1 MFNTPPISSPFSIGK
16 IVGGLSKTLGVVNQ
30 IIPLYKE
37 AKPMIQNARNAMSL
51 IKEFSNTTT
60 NKIKTNTEK
69 NMTPIK
75 EKIEIIKNIN
85 EQSNFQNKK
94 GPTFF
99 L

>member
-1 MFNTPPISSPFSIGK
+1 MFNTPPLSSPFSVSN
-16 IVGGLSKTLGVVNQ
+16 IVGGLSKTLGLVNQ

-37 AKPMIQNARNAMSL
+37 AKPMIQNARNTISL

-60 NKIKTNTEK
+60 NKIKINTEK
-69 NMTPIK
+69 NIAPLK
-75 EKIEIIKNIN
+75 EKVETIKNIN
-85 EQSNFQNKK
+85 EQNNLQNKK